1 MFRKIPMLS
10 ICAVLLL
17 GACGTARVVRR
28 TQTGGVLA
36 LEGERNKAM
45 EQANQMMMQ
54 HCQGPYTIVEE
65 GEHVV
70 GTETSHSDESYVTE
84 EGTVVNEGGEV
95 TREATE
101 WRIRYVC
108 GASAAPPPQ
117 GPPGGYPEQGPAQGP
132 PGGEAYPE
140 QGPPGDEAYPEE
152 PPPPPPDY

>member
-45 EQANQMMMQ
+45 EQAHQMMMQ

-108 GASAAPPPQ
+108 GASAAPPPPQ

-132 PGGEAYPE
+132 PGGEGYPE
-140 QGPPGDEAYPEE
+140 QGPEQAPEE
-152 PPPPPPDY
+152 APPPPPDY